1 MREDIKRLL
10 LHLIAPTRCPVCG
23 DFIRPDERF
32 CPECE
37 AELTVWN
44 GEHTIPGADSFT
56 AAYEYND
63 AVKPAVMLL
72 KNGIADNADYA
83 LGGALHDR
91 LKENGIIENADVIL
105 PVPMTQEAVSERGF
119 NQAVLICRRI
129 GKLSGLPV
137 SECLEKQ
144 TETLPQK
151 TLNKAQRA
159 VNLRDAFT
167 VTDPD
172 TVKGSRILLVD
183 DVCTTGSTLA
193 ELTWQLK
200 FHGAK
205 AVYCA
210 ACCKTPPVR
219 DDEELPDNG

>member
-91 LKENGIIENADVIL
+91 LKENGVIESADVIL
-105 PVPMTQEAVSERGF
+105 PVPMTAEDVSERGF

-151 TLNKAQRA
+151 TLTKAQRE
-159 VNLRDAFT
+159 VNLRGAFR
-167 VTDPD
+167 VTD
-172 TVKGSRILLVD
+172 TAAVKDRRVLLVD
-183 DVCTTGSTLA
+183 DVCTPGSTLA
-193 ELTWQLK
+193 ELTKLLREC
-200 FHGAK
+200 GAK
-205 AVYCA
+205 EVHCA
-210 ACCKTPPVR
+210 ACCKTPSAGS
-219 DDEELPDNG
+219 DDKYPDNG